1 MEEMRR
7 GGRERAECDR
17 RRLQPFSFPFSAQ
30 TSRVKKQKS
39 ELFFF
44 HSGVFGCADGCSCW
58 LIPRKIGFAVKKKK
72 KQSDE
77 GWMRGRKVN
86 YFFFLFREDK
96 RFNLNRMKKE
106 SGCSRKKKKKN
117 SSKKKKR
124 RKNNHQSSF
133 MAVLPL
139 LIRCRNVCGLWWK

>member
-44 HSGVFGCADGCSCW
+44 
-58 LIPRKIGFAVKKKK
+58 FAPASSAVQTDVAAGSFPEKLASLSKKKK

-86 YFFFLFREDK
+86 YFF
-96 RFNLNRMKKE
+96 
-106 SGCSRKKKKKN
+106 
-117 SSKKKKR
+117 SS
-124 RKNNHQSSF
+124 
-133 MAVLPL
+133 L
-139 LIRCRNVCGLWWK
+139 